1 MFFSF
6 CVMMYGARMINP
18 IPDEDELDIVKKN
31 QRVDDKDED
40 ETDSDES
47 EEEGQQ
53 KEDDEDKYEVEYE
66 EDVISSVLS
75 HKKFHFFFV
84 NQIFTYLFII
94 LLEYSFTQHF
104 KDN

>member
-1 MFFSF
+1 
-6 CVMMYGARMINP
+6 MMYGARMINP